1 MLKGLF
7 GPDSVTSML
16 RGGLEE
22 TSATHREIAARVAG
36 ALDAS
41 SSVDFP
47 SKLAE
52 QTQAKQADLE
62 RDMTQL
68 ADTQLRY
75 ESEARLLREAYDR
88 LRTAIGN
95 HG

>member
-7 GPDSVTSML
+7 GPTSVTAML

-36 ALDAS
+36 AIQAS
-41 SSVDFP
+41 NTVDFP
-47 SKLAE
+47 GALAAQSKEA
-52 QTQAKQADLE
+52 APDLE
-62 RDMTQL
+62 RDMAEL

-75 ESEARLLREAYDR
+75 ESEARLLRAAYDG
-88 LRTAIGN
+88 LRTAVSDRG
-95 HG
+95 